1 MVKKKKSVKKKKPA
15 PIFDLSKLT
24 PKQLLQA
31 FEEVRQAVEVVDN
44 TISEKKLAK
53 FKLSDKAKKIKFA
66 IKELGDQY
74 KAVPKKQSVVYDL
87 KLHLD
92 FEFKQTEDDP
102 EKFFLDQYPY
112 GYNSLFLTQLFK
124 YSVKGRLTSDTMNK
138 DLLELLNDQT
148 KQIIARAC
156 GQIAELSPISEELDK
171 MVDNFS
177 KIKKTLNATGYSLE
191 EIKE

>member
-1 MVKKKKSVKKKKPA
+1 MAKKKVKKPA

-31 FEEVRQAVEVVDN
+31 FEEVKQAVEVVDA
-44 TISEKKLAK
+44 TVAEKKLAK

-74 KAVPKKQSVVYDL
+74 KAVPKKQSVVYDV

-92 FEFKQTEDDP
+92 FEFNQTENDP
-102 EKFFLDQYPY
+102 ETFFIDQYPY
-112 GYNSLFLTQLFK
+112 GYSKLYLTQLFQ
-124 YSVKGRLTSDTMNK
+124 YSVKGRLTSNTMNK
-138 DLLELLNDQT
+138 DLLKLLNEQT

-156 GQIAELSPISEELDK
+156 GQIGDLSPMSEQLDK

-177 KIKKTLNATGYSLE
+177 KVKTTLNATGYSLE